1 MADPDD
7 ERLWTAPFVL
17 CFVTNLCQGTAF
29 NLFLHLPGHLHA
41 LGANDVQ
48 IGLISSLTALAAV
61 ALRPPV
67 GRAMDVRGRRPVI
80 LWGGA
85 LHVLAT
91 ALYLA
96 VTRIGPLLYGVRVLH
111 GFAEALLFSAL
122 FAYAADRVPARRRTE
137 GLALFG
143 VSGML
148 PISLGGW
155 IGDGLLPRHGFDA
168 LFVLATLLALG
179 SFALSF
185 RMPEARRPILI
196 TGAVTG
202 TRAALRQHELRP
214 LWLMGTV
221 FSVALTAYF
230 VFIKRFVDETGIGS
244 VGLFFSAYTGAALV
258 LRLFLGWLPDRVG
271 PKRVL
276 APALLALCV
285 GFAVMTG
292 ADSERSLVAAGLLCG
307 FGHGFTFPILFGL
320 VVTRTPEENRGTT
333 LALFTALFDLGV
345 LVGGPMFGLVIER
358 FGFAAMF
365 AAAGTGMALGT
376 LVFFAWD
383 ARVARRGKT
392 ARSAG
397 AQ

>member
-1 MADPDD
+1 MTPGAAAD
-7 ERLWTAPFVL
+7 ERLWTGPFVL

-29 NLFLHLPGHLHA
+29 NLFLHLPGHLHD

-85 LHVLAT
+85 LHAFAT

-96 VTRIGPLLYGVRVLH
+96 VERIGPLLYGVRVLH

-148 PISLGGW
+148 PVSLGGW
-155 IGDGLLPRHGFDA
+155 IGDALLPGHGFRA
-168 LFVLATLLALG
+168 LFALAAALALA
-179 SFALSF
+179 SFVLSF
-185 RMPEARRPILI
+185 RMPEARRPLFVASAT
-196 TGAVTG
+196 TGA
-202 TRAALRQHELRP
+202 RAALRQRELRP
-214 LWLMGTV
+214 LWLIGSV
-221 FSVALTAYF
+221 FSVALTAFF

-244 VGLFFSAYTGAALV
+244 VGLFFGAYTGAALA
-258 LRLFLGWLPDRVG
+258 LRLLLGWLPDRVG

-276 APALLALCV
+276 APALLALCA
-285 GFAVMTG
+285 GFAVMSV
-292 ADSERSLVAAGLLCG
+292 AASERSLVAAGLLCG

-320 VVTRTPEENRGTT
+320 VVSRTPEDNRGTT
-333 LALFTALFDLGV
+333 LALFTALFDFGV
-345 LVGGPMFGLVIER
+345 LVGGPLFGLVIER
-358 FGFAAMF
+358 FGFSAMF
-365 AAAGTGMALGT
+365 ATAGAGMALGT
-376 LVFFAWD
+376 LGFFLWD
-383 ARVARRGKT
+383 ARIGVRARR
-392 ARSAG
+392 A
-397 AQ
+397 

>member
-1 MADPDD
+1 MTEAAD
-7 ERLWTAPFVL
+7 ERLWTRAFVL

-29 NLFLHLPGHLHA
+29 NLFLHLPGYLHE
-41 LGANDVQ
+41 LGADDVQ
-48 IGLISSLTALAAV
+48 IGGISSLTALAAV

-67 GRAMDVRGRRPVI
+67 GRAMDRVGRRPVI

-85 LHVLAT
+85 LHALAT
-91 ALYLA
+91 GLYLA
-96 VTRIGPLLYGVRVLH
+96 VDRLGPLLYGVRVLH

-155 IGDGLLPRHGFDA
+155 IGDGLLPRHGFAA
-168 LFVLATLLALG
+168 LFALATLLAL
-179 SFALSF
+179 LSF
-185 RMPEARRPILI
+185 LLSFLMTEPPRPAPSP
-196 TGAVTG
+196 GAVTG
-202 TRAALRQHELRP
+202 ARAALRQGDLRP
-214 LWLMGTV
+214 LWVLGTV
-221 FSVALTAYF
+221 FSIALTAFF
-230 VFIKRFVDETGIGS
+230 VFIKRFVDDTGIGS
-244 VGLFFSAYTGAALV
+244 VGLFFTAYTGAALA

-276 APALLALCV
+276 APALLALTV
-285 GFAVMTG
+285 GFFVMAG
-292 ADSERSLVAAGLLCG
+292 AATDRSLVTAGLLCG
-307 FGHGFTFPILFGL
+307 IGHGFTFPILFGL

-345 LVGGPMFGLVIER
+345 LLGGPLFGLVIER
-358 FGFAAMF
+358 LGFAAMYGL
-365 AAAGTGMALGT
+365 AGAGLGLGS

-383 ARVARRGKT
+383 GRTGRRASG
-392 ARSAG
+392 AG
-397 AQ
+397 RHA

>member
-1 MADPDD
+1 MREGEDA
-7 ERLWTAPFVL
+7 EALWTGPFVL

-29 NLFLHLPGHLHA
+29 SLFLHLPGYLHD

-67 GRAMDVRGRRPVI
+67 GRAMDRHGRRPVV

-85 LHVLAT
+85 LHALAS
-91 ALYLA
+91 ALYLG
-96 VTRIGPLLYGVRVLH
+96 VDRIGPLLYGVRVLH
-111 GFAEALLFSAL
+111 GCAEALLFSAL

-155 IGDGLLPRHGFDA
+155 IGDGLLPRHGFAA
-168 LFVLATLLALG
+168 LFALAAVLASA

-185 RMPEARRPILI
+185 ALREERRPVFA
-196 TGAVTG
+196 TGAPTG
-202 TRAALRQHELRP
+202 ARAALRQRELRP
-214 LWLMGTV
+214 LWFLGTV
-221 FSVALTAYF
+221 FSIALTAFF

-244 VGLFFSAYTGAALV
+244 VGLFFSAYTGAALA

-276 APALLALCV
+276 LPALLALV
-285 GFAVMTG
+285 AGFAVMSLAT
-292 ADSERSLVAAGLLCG
+292 SERSLVAAGLLCG

-320 VVTRTPEENRGTT
+320 VVTRTPEENRGST

-345 LVGGPMFGLVIER
+345 LVGGPLFGFVIER
-358 FGFAAMF
+358 LGFAAMF
-365 AAAGTGMALGT
+365 GAAGAGMALGT
-376 LVFFAWD
+376 LGFFVWD
-383 ARVARRGKT
+383 ARGAARGR
-392 ARSAG
+392 RR
-397 AQ
+397 

>member
-1 MADPDD
+1 VTQGPDAE
-7 ERLWTAPFVL
+7 ERLWTGPFVL

-29 NLFLHLPGHLHA
+29 NLFLHLPGYLHD
-41 LGANDVQ
+41 LGANDVR

-85 LHVLAT
+85 LHALAT

-96 VTRIGPLLYGVRVLH
+96 VDRIGPLLYGVRVLH

-148 PISLGGW
+148 PVSLGGW
-155 IGDGLLPRHGFDA
+155 IGDGLLPRHGFQA
-168 LFVLATLLALG
+168 LFALAAALALA

-185 RMPEARRPILI
+185 RMPEARRPRFVPSAA
-196 TGAVTG
+196 TGA
-202 TRAALRQHELRP
+202 RAALRQRELRP
-214 LWLMGTV
+214 LWLIGTV
-221 FSVALTAYF
+221 FSVALTAFF

-244 VGLFFSAYTGAALV
+244 VGLFFGAYTGAALA

-276 APALLALCV
+276 APALVALCA
-285 GFAVMTG
+285 GFAVMSV
-292 ADSERSLVAAGLLCG
+292 AASERSLVAAGLLCG

-320 VVTRTPEENRGTT
+320 VVTRAPDENRGTT
-333 LALFTALFDLGV
+333 LALFTALFDFGV
-345 LVGGPMFGLVIER
+345 LVGGPLFGLVIER
-358 FGFAAMF
+358 LGFSAMF
-365 AAAGTGMALGT
+365 ATAGAAMALGT
-376 LVFFAWD
+376 LGFFAWD
-383 ARVARRGKT
+383 ARVGVRVRRG
-392 ARSAG
+392 
-397 AQ
+397 

>member
-1 MADPDD
+1 VTEESAAD
-7 ERLWTAPFVL
+7 ERLWTLPFVL

-29 NLFLHLPGHLHA
+29 NLFLHLPGHLHD

-48 IGLISSLTALAAV
+48 IGLITSLTALAAV

-85 LHVLAT
+85 LHALAT
-91 ALYLA
+91 ALYLG
-96 VTRIGPLLYGVRVLH
+96 VDRIGPLLYGVRVLH
-111 GFAEALLFSAL
+111 GCAEALLFSAL

-148 PISLGGW
+148 PVSLGGW
-155 IGDGLLPRHGFDA
+155 IGDGLLPRHGFPA
-168 LFVLATLLALG
+168 LFALAAALALA

-185 RMPEARRPILI
+185 RLPEARRPRFVPSAG
-196 TGAVTG
+196 TGA
-202 TRAALRQHELRP
+202 RAALRQRELGP
-214 LWLMGTV
+214 LWAIGTV

-244 VGLFFSAYTGAALV
+244 VGLFFGAYTGAALV

-285 GFAVMTG
+285 GFAVMSG
-292 ADSERSLVAAGLLCG
+292 ATDEKSLVAAGLLCG
-307 FGHGFTFPILFGL
+307 FGHGYTFPILFGL
-320 VVTRTPEENRGTT
+320 VVTRTPDANRGTT

-345 LVGGPMFGLVIER
+345 LVGGPLFGFVIER
-358 FGFAAMF
+358 LGFPWMF
-365 AAAGTGMALGT
+365 AIAGAGMTLGT
-376 LVFFAWD
+376 LVFFVWD
-383 ARVARRGKT
+383 ARAGARARR
-392 ARSAG
+392 A
-397 AQ
+397 

>member
-1 MADPDD
+1 MRGAAD
-7 ERLWTAPFVL
+7 ERLWTGPFVL
-17 CFVTNLCQGTAF
+17 CFATNLCQGTAF
-29 NLFLHLPGHLHA
+29 NLFLHLPGYLHD

-67 GRAMDVRGRRPVI
+67 GRAMDRHGRRPVI

-85 LHVLAT
+85 LHALAT
-91 ALYLA
+91 SLYLA
-96 VTRIGPLLYGVRVLH
+96 VDRIGPLLYGVRVLH

-155 IGDGLLPRHGFDA
+155 IGDGLLPRRGFEA
-168 LFVLATLLALG
+168 LFALATALALA

-185 RMPEARRPILI
+185 RMPEARRPVFTPGAA
-196 TGAVTG
+196 TGA
-202 TRAALRQHELRP
+202 RAALRQRDLRP
-214 LWLMGTV
+214 LWLLGTV
-221 FSVALTAYF
+221 FSVALTAFF
-230 VFIKRFVDETGIGS
+230 VFIKRYVDETGIGS
-244 VGLFFSAYTGAALV
+244 VGLFFGAYTGAALA

-285 GFAVMTG
+285 GFAVMAAAG
-292 ADSERSLVAAGLLCG
+292 SERSLVAAGLLCG

-320 VVTRTPEENRGTT
+320 VVTRTPDENRGTT

-345 LVGGPMFGLVIER
+345 LVGGPLFGLVIER
-358 FGFAAMF
+358 LGFSAMF
-365 AAAGTGMALGT
+365 ASAGAGLALGT
-376 LVFFAWD
+376 LAFFSWD
-383 ARVARRGKT
+383 ARVAGRGRRP
-392 ARSAG
+392 
-397 AQ
+397 